1 MRLLLGYFLAVN
13 DIKDVVPDSQEEVT
27 KKSHDKNVRSC
38 LVNGSAPE
46 TKWKIWNMADPLYKI
61 IHFY

>member
-27 KKSHDKNVRSC
+27 KKSHDK
-38 LVNGSAPE
+38 
-46 TKWKIWNMADPLYKI
+46 
-61 IHFY
+61 IHF